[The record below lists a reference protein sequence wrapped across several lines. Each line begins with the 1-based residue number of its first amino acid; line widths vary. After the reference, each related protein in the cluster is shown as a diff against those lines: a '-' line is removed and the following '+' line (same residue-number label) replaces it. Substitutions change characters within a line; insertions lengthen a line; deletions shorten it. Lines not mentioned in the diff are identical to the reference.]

1 MGVATKPSQ
10 KPSGRLAKLTADIG
24 KKEEIGLLTELRG
37 YLLRKSKEEISDRRQ
52 DVIHPS
58 EMAKKEW
65 CPRQTYYRIAKT
77 PIDPGTDPTRLYSF
91 QMANVFA
98 EGHHIHAK
106 YQGWLVDMGKL
117 WGNWQCPICGKR
129 EESSLPVG
137 CSGNP
142 ISSDPLKAW
151 HRPVAMLYKEV
162 PLHSDK
168 YLIAGHADG
177 AIPGGMIEIKS
188 IGLGTMRFEDQ
199 EALD

>member
-106 YQGWLVDMGKL
+106 YQGWLADMGRL
-117 WGNWQCPICGKR
+117 WGVWKCSYC
-129 EESSLPVG
+129 EYSFVG
-137 CSGNP
+137 QATNTWPSHYRDGQPTHLVPNRLLCAGTTKP
-142 ISSDPLKAW
+142 F
-151 HRPVAMLYKEV
+151 VYKEV

-177 AIPGGMIEIKS
+177 AI
-188 IGLGTMRFEDQ
+188 
-199 EALD
+199 